1 MACLRVA
8 KAMREDKA
16 ESEAVGVSSV
26 VVRLAMFFSA
36 TNNQRR
42 RAFVQQS

>member
-26 VVRLAMFFSA
+26 VVRLASFFRQQT
-36 TNNQRR
+36 TNVA
-42 RAFVQQS
+42 AFVQQS